1 MEALYCALSFSA
13 PSPSLS
19 MSRPGL
25 SISLSPERP
34 GRGLAD
40 LHRDVGVERVLLKLE
55 HTVR

>member
-40 LHRDVGVERVLLKLE
+40 LHRDVGVERVLFKL
-55 HTVR
+55 